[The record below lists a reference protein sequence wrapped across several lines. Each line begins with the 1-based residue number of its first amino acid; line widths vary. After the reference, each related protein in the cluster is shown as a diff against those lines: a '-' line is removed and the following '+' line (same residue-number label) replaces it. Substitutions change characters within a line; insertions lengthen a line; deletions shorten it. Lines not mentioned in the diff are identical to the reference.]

1 MEVLLA
7 KEIQNNPKWKCHYQ
21 LTSKN
26 LTKFWFLFKTTN
38 TYIVPSFVFPTHFL
52 FGREVV
58 CEGFVFQTVTTFGA
72 PIEIIFQMMG
82 HIGEAKRNLID
93 DRALLK
99 QSSMW
104 KRFLLNLLSSF
115 QHPLPPQGW
124 LEGEYIRWRRPK
136 TKGAQ
141 QSLWAF
147 IVISIY
153 SYRIAMRMRKK
164 EEDQTKCF

>member
-72 PIEIIFQMMG
+72 PIKIIFQMMG
-82 HIGEAKRNLID
+82 ILEKQREMPKID
-93 DRALLK
+93 DRDPLK
-99 QSSMW
+99 QASMW

-141 QSLWAF
+141 QSLLAF
-147 IVISIY
+147 IVIFIY
-153 SYRIAMRMRKK
+153 SYRKAMRMRK
-164 EEDQTKCF
+164 T

>member
-21 LTSKN
+21 LTSKTFDGD
-26 LTKFWFLFKTTN
+26 LISFQDYK
-38 TYIVPSFVFPTHFL
+38 YIVPSFVFPTHFL
-52 FGREVV
+52 LGREVV

-72 PIEIIFQMMG
+72 PIKIIFQMMG
-82 HIGEAKRNLID
+82 ILEKQREMPKID
-93 DRALLK
+93 DRDPLK
-99 QSSMW
+99 QASMW

-153 SYRIAMRMRKK
+153 SYRIAMRIRKK
-164 EEDQTKCF
+164 